1 MRLVLD
7 TNILVAAIA
16 ADGLCRDLV
25 RRRVLDHELIT
36 SEYLLAEFLEVMAR
50 KFDLAA
56 EDIPLF
62 AMYRGRA
69 EIVTP
74 APLVAPVCSDPDDDN
89 VLAAAIAGGAD
100 AIVTGDADLLVLGA
114 YLGVPILTPR
124 ALLERLDQPRG

>member
-25 RRRVLDHELIT
+25 RRRLPSHDLIT
-36 SEYLLAEFLEVMAR
+36 SEFLLAEFLEVMAR
-50 KFDLAA
+50 KLDLSA
-56 EDIPLF
+56 EDVPLY
-62 AMYRGRA
+62 AMYRERA

-74 APLVAPVCSDPDDDN
+74 APLAAPVCADPDDDN

-124 ALLERLDQPRG
+124 ALIERLDQPRG

>member
-25 RRRVLDHELIT
+25 RRRVVDHALIT

-50 KFDLAA
+50 KFDLFA
-56 EDIPLF
+56 EDIPLY
-62 AMYRGRA
+62 AMYRERA

-74 APLVAPVCSDPDDDN
+74 APLAAPVCADPDDDN

-114 YLGVPILTPR
+114 YQGVPILTPR
-124 ALLERLDQPRG
+124 ALIERLDQPRG

>member
-25 RRRVLDHELIT
+25 RRRVVDHALIT

-50 KFDLAA
+50 KFDLFA
-56 EDIPLF
+56 EDIPLY
-62 AMYRGRA
+62 AMYRERA

-74 APLVAPVCSDPDDDN
+74 ASLAAPVCADPDDDN
-89 VLAAAIAGGAD
+89 VLAAAIAGGVD

-114 YLGVPILTPR
+114 YVGVPILTPR
-124 ALLERLDQPRG
+124 ALIERLDQPRG

>member
-25 RRRVLDHELIT
+25 RRRVVDHALIT

-50 KFDLAA
+50 KFDLFA
-56 EDIPLF
+56 EDIPLY
-62 AMYRGRA
+62 AMYRERA

-74 APLVAPVCSDPDDDN
+74 ASLAAPVCADPDDDN
-89 VLAAAIAGGAD
+89 VLAAAIAGGVD
-100 AIVTGDADLLVLGA
+100 AIVTLLVLGA

-124 ALLERLDQPRG
+124 ALIERLDQPRG